1 MNTITRTGNDIKQTT
16 SSNYVMWSGYNNLKT
31 TDPKTYAVSTNPIK
45 KKSAANGNRP
55 AIISLTDFRAKVP
68 SNAVIKKIEVYY
80 RHSRRAVCKSGNN
93 DTPCGSS
100 NTDNRCNI
108 PAPTISILKTNLS
121 KKGQAPYAKIKQ
133 KTYGKLA
140 DKVTFS
146 NLNLS
151 ADVVNHKDFG
161 IRINYPKN
169 ANESTGYVFLNYLY
183 MTISYDTP
191 SFTLSAQN
199 ASADK
204 VYNKSE
210 YHLRVNLSDKN
221 LTRKGSNVNISLP
234 SGLSYTGFKGNGKIT
249 TVGNSGL
256 IWVPD
261 MRASSASVE
270 LVFDVNVS
278 FAQGSSSV
286 NKSFGLT
293 LVATSWTGTH
303 TVTVYKELPPEKQI
317 EDDSDK
323 SHYEDDAKEPTNK
336 IVEIVQGEDVDYTFT
351 LDEGQFDALID
362 EIYDYGNDRGW
373 WNGITDK
380 RQYIINN
387 TSLQFSGHSG
397 GASTYGRITYN
408 GGSIAQR
415 VGMSYLKENGGVT
428 LPIRGEEKG
437 YDEIEL
443 SLYGTY
449 SNNHQYQ
456 ERLSNLWKFDII
468 PSPLTYP
475 NFIILQ
481 PSEEEC
487 NRLGTGYG
495 YTVQSNLSL
504 TSEETYM
511 RDWYKNYRIGVYNN
525 PIYSNITSYYQYDN
539 TEENFDGYFTLPPIY
554 DLDGASLTVT
564 TDHSIILDEETVTT
578 SKTYT
583 DLTDYNIPVNFQKV
597 SDDNVI
603 LTMTLTTQ
611 DNTTWSK
618 DLHINFN
625 AEEDTNIQEITTD
638 TTDYDNLTNQQI
650 IENAEYWA
658 TETAGLNTTNIV
670 ECPFTYNKNY
680 PLYILITGDYPESD
694 YYASNTL
701 SFTEPTI
708 VETTVYE
715 PNKPN
720 GNYPTPIDDL
730 ILQDTSSSEI
740 TLNPY
745 TTAETIVFYNLP
757 LDDHYGTDTE
767 KAIRGI
773 ELVGEI
779 QQADTLVL
787 SAKLKSPKGDS
798 RERSIVINEEALTD
812 GVNSFSMGGNG
823 DLWGFNTLDIV
834 EFEDWEVEFTINNSL
849 EETDSSINFGNIKLI
864 LYIEQVDQQTI
875 KSYIDGQDISFYGVF
890 LTDVKIPEGLET
902 DTAYLSVDGTDIN
915 DAYRQN
921 IREKEIQIEFDIGDG
936 CSLEAATLSLREF
949 AKLLVNDRD
958 EYNRPIPKRI
968 EFSHYPDVYWEY
980 VMEKGLESEIDIN
993 TYQVKAKLT
1002 VPAGTSYDK
1011 VNTTTSNTGYV
1022 NGLASINPTLIV
1034 KPTSETITIRETI
1047 SGQEFHIGYTGG
1059 WDDKILEIDCE
1070 NRICWMKTSEE
1081 DTDPVNLNRYI
1092 DYNSDWFVLKE
1103 DYAFE
1108 GVNCVIRTVD
1118 YAERW

>member
-1 MNTITRTGNDIKQTT
+1 MSIKITRTPNTIRQSSG
-16 SSNYVMWSGYNNLKT
+16 SNYVMFSGYNNLKNT
-31 TDPKTYAVSTNPIK
+31 SASTYAISSTPIK
-45 KKSAANGNRP
+45 KKSASSGNRP
-55 AIISLTDFRAKVP
+55 ATVSVSNFKAQVP
-68 SNAVIKKIEVYY
+68 ANAVVKKIVVHY

-93 DTPCGSS
+93 DVPCASS

-108 PAPTISILKTNLS
+108 PAPTISILNTNLS
-121 KKGQAPYAKIKQ
+121 KKGQAPYAKINN

-140 DKVTFS
+140 NTLTFE
-146 NLNLS
+146 NLYLDAS
-151 ADVVNHKDFG
+151 VVNSSNFG
-161 IRINYPKN
+161 VKINYPKN
-169 ANESTGYVFLNYLY
+169 SNEQTGYVLLTYLY
-183 MTISYDTP
+183 VDIYYDAP
-191 SFTLSAQN
+191 SFTLTAQD

-204 VYNKSE
+204 TYNKSE

-221 LTRKGSNVNISLP
+221 TTRKASNINISVP
-234 SGLSYTGFKGNGKIT
+234 TGLSYTGFKGNGRIT
-249 TVGNSGL
+249 TVGASGL

-270 LVFDVNVS
+270 LVFDVDVS
-278 FAQGSSSV
+278 FAQGSGSV
-286 NKSFGLT
+286 SKSFGLT
-293 LVATSWTGTH
+293 LVATGWTGTH

-317 EDDSDK
+317 EGGDSAPVITDDD
-323 SHYEDDAKEPTNK
+323 NK
-336 IVEIVQGEDVDYTFT
+336 VKLEEEIIPNLDVDSLHSHNVCFA
-351 LDEGQFDALID
+351 FPV
-362 EIYDYGNDRGW
+362 
-373 WNGITDK
+373 
-380 RQYIINN
+380 
-387 TSLQFSGHSG
+387 TSDGTVILNEED
-397 GASTYGRITYN
+397 T
-408 GGSIAQR
+408 
-415 VGMSYLKENGGVT
+415 
-428 LPIRGEEKG
+428 PI
-437 YDEIEL
+437 
-443 SLYGTY
+443 LYGTDSSNDLTTYDSTRELHTGTVLLKRYFEEGDLWFSSESTGLFVLFIY
-449 SNNHQYQ
+449 SSDDTRYPTWENYIQLPYIYHRGFCNDTP
-456 ERLSNLWKFDII
+456 DISYFFEVV
-468 PSPLTYP
+468 PKEEDLTIP
-475 NFIILQ
+475 NFTFIE
-481 PSEEEC
+481 PSEEEL
-487 NRLGTGYG
+487 NRLGDGYS
-495 YTVQSNLSL
+495 YTVQSDMKLN
-504 TSEETYM
+504 TEESYV

-539 TEENFDGYFTLPPIY
+539 TEDNFDGYFTLPPIY
-554 DLDGASLTVT
+554 DLTGASLTIT
-564 TDHSIILDEETVTT
+564 TDHSIILNEETVTT

-603 LTMTLTTQ
+603 LTMSLTTQ

-625 AEEDTNIQEITTD
+625 ADEDTNIQEITLD
-638 TTDYDNLTNQQI
+638 PTDYDNLTNEQI
-650 IENAEYWA
+650 YTNAEYWA
-658 TETAGLNTTNIV
+658 TETAGLNTSNIV
-670 ECPFTYNKNY
+670 ECEFTYNEDY
-680 PLYILITGDYPESD
+680 PLYIIVTGDYPESE
-694 YYASNTL
+694 YYTSNTL
-701 SFTEPTI
+701 NFTEPSI
-708 VETTVYE
+708 VETTQYE

-720 GNYPTPIDDL
+720 GNYPIPIDDI
-730 ILQDTSSSEI
+730 ILEDESSSEI

-745 TTAETIVFYNLP
+745 TTAETIVFYKLP

-779 QQADTLVL
+779 EQADTLVL
-787 SAKLKSPKGDS
+787 SAKLKSPTGES
-798 RERSIVINEEALTD
+798 RERSIVINDDALTD

-834 EFEDWEVEFTINNSL
+834 EFEDWEIEFTINNSL
-849 EETDSSINFGNIKLI
+849 EETDSSINFGNVRLI
-864 LYIEQVDQQTI
+864 LYIEQVDQQNI
-875 KSYIDGQDISFYGVF
+875 KAYINGQDVSYYGVF

-936 CSLEAATLSLREF
+936 CNLEAATLSLREF
-949 AKLLVNDRD
+949 AKVLVNDRD
-958 EYNRPIPKRI
+958 EYNRPIPNRI

-980 VMEKGLESEIDIN
+980 VMEKGLESEIEIN
-993 TYQVKAKLT
+993 TYKVKANLT

-1047 SGQEFHIGYTGG
+1047 TGQEFHIGYTGG

-1070 NRICWMKTSEE
+1070 GRICWMKTSEE
-1081 DTDPVNLNRYI
+1081 DTDPINLNRYI